1 LIDAY
6 LAEQRQLTAA
16 LQFSEWHERR
26 AAHEPEARYRDLIP
40 LHAPRPGEQYAF
52 EVDLDRC
59 SGCKG
64 CVTACHALNGLDDD
78 ESWRTTGQLV
88 GELQLPYT
96 RADGTLEPVGRSV
109 IPLQQTVTTA
119 CHHCLEPACLSGC
132 PVLAYDKDPATGIV
146 RHLDDQCI
154 GCSYCLMMCPYEV
167 PKYSASR
174 GIVRKCDLCH
184 GRLAANEAPACVQA
198 CPNEAIR
205 IALVDTASWRATL
218 TAQDA
223 TRTQPETETVNPPV
237 SPGLSGRGKASA
249 REISESG
256 DEWLPDSPAPSITWP
271 TTRYVSRNTNA
282 VLLAA
287 DHGQPRV
294 APAHWPLVLMLV
306 LTQAGAGAF
315 VVALHAL
322 ALPLAVLALSL
333 FCGGLAASVLHLGRP
348 AKAWRVWL
356 GWRTSWLSREAIAV
370 NVFAAFAL
378 ALLISLWFRRTGTSP
393 DGNIAAGA
401 WWFGQAWLPWLAAG
415 LALLTTSTQAMV
427 YVDTRRPYWN
437 ASRTLPRFL
446 GTTLLGGLAA
456 AFATRPGPVT
466 AAALGAA
473 ALVKLG
479 VEFSV
484 LKYADTDATRWTCLR
499 RSASLLRS
507 PLRGWLALRT
517 LLLLAGGL
525 FLPFALLTNVV
536 PPSWAGAA
544 FCLCLLGEIGE
555 RMLYFKSVAPDRMPG
570 MP

>member
-1 LIDAY
+1 
-6 LAEQRQLTAA
+6 
-16 LQFSEWHERR
+16 
-26 AAHEPEARYRDLIP
+26 
-40 LHAPRPGEQYAF
+40 
-52 EVDLDRC
+52 
-59 SGCKG
+59 
-64 CVTACHALNGLDDD
+64 
-78 ESWRTTGQLV
+78 
-88 GELQLPYT
+88 
-96 RADGTLEPVGRSV
+96 
-109 IPLQQTVTTA
+109 
-119 CHHCLEPACLSGC
+119 
-132 PVLAYDKDPATGIV
+132 VLAYDKDPDTGIV

-205 IALVDTASWRATL
+205 IGLVDTASWRATL

-223 TRTQPETETVNPPV
+223 TGTPPETETVNPPV
-237 SPGLSGRGKASA
+237 SPGLSGPGNTSA
-249 REISESG
+249 GEISESG

-322 ALPLAVLALSL
+322 ALPLAVLAISL

-370 NVFAAFAL
+370 NVFATFAL
-378 ALLISLWFRRTGTSP
+378 ALLTSLWFRRTGTSP

-456 AFATRPGPVT
+456 AFTTRPGPVT
-466 AAALGAA
+466 ATALGAA

-479 VEFSV
+479 IEFSV

-499 RSASLLRS
+499 RSAALLRG

-544 FCLCLLGEIGE
+544 FFLCLLGEIGE

-570 MP
+570 LP